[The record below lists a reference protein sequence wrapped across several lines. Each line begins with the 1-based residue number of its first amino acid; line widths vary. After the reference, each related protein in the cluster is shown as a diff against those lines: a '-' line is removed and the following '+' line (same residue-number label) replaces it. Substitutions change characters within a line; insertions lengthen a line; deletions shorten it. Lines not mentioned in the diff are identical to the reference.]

1 MSRSATIRLIAWRE
15 ISERIQGRFT
25 RVMTILTVLLVVAG
39 IAVPSL
45 IKSGGSSGG
54 SSGGGSAAGGNSA
67 PTRIALVGPEAQA
80 LAPTLA
86 GTAQAANVKVK
97 LTDVAD
103 DQRLIVSELK
113 AGRLDVA
120 MGFHLATLEV
130 AVKQS
135 LDPGVRAV
143 IQSAIDEARLRSAL
157 KQAGIA
163 GIAVDKVLPAAA
175 PVPIAVLVA
184 QSSSPTSSDHTARVV
199 AAIVAA
205 LLMYVSLGL
214 YGQAVAAGVAQEKTS
229 RTAEVLLAA
238 VRPRELLAGKV
249 IGIGLTGLGQLA
261 IAATAGLIANAAIHS
276 AKIPSSIWGL
286 LPGFLVCFLAGFMLY
301 AFAYAAAGALVAR
314 QEEVQSAIVPIAMP
328 LLIGYLLVYAAA
340 GSPNATWVKVA
351 SFVPLL
357 TATLMPARIALGHV
371 AWWEFVL
378 AAVIMSASIYAM
390 AGVAA
395 RVYERSLLRS
405 GGRISWRAALR
416 EAG

>member
-45 IKSGGSSGG
+45 IKSGGS
-54 SSGGGSAAGGNSA
+54 GGGSAAST
-67 PTRIALVGPEAQA
+67 PTTQTTHIALVGPEAQA
-80 LAPTLA
+80 LAATLA
-86 GTAQAANVKVK
+86 RSAQAANVSVK
-97 LTDVAD
+97 LSDVAD
-103 DQRLIVSELK
+103 DQRKIVSELK
-113 AGRLDVA
+113 SGRLELA

-135 LDPGVRAV
+135 LNPGVRAV

-157 KQAGIA
+157 KQAGIT
-163 GIAVDKVLPAAA
+163 GIAVNKVLPAAA
-175 PVPIAVLVA
+175 PVPLAVLVA
-184 QSSSPTSSDHTARVV
+184 GSSSPTSPDHTARVV

-249 IGIGLTGLGQLA
+249 LGIGLTGLGQLA
-261 IAATAGLIANAAIHS
+261 IAATAGLIANAVIHS
-276 AKIPSSIWGL
+276 AKIPASIWGL
-286 LPGFLVCFLAGFMLY
+286 LPGFLVCFFAGFMLY
-301 AFAYAAAGALVAR
+301 ALAYAAAGALVAR
-314 QEEVQSAIVPIAMP
+314 QEEVQSATIPIAMP
-328 LLIGYLLVYAAA
+328 LLIGYLLVYAAV
-340 GSPNATWVKVA
+340 GHPNAGWLKVA
-351 SFVPLL
+351 SFVPPL

-371 AWWEFVL
+371 PWWQLVL
-378 AAVIMSASIYAM
+378 AAVLMAASIYAM
-390 AGVAA
+390 VRIAA
-395 RVYERSLLRS
+395 RVYEWGLLRS
-405 GGRISWRAALR
+405 GGRISWRAALQ
-416 EAG
+416 AGR